1 MSYFKTFTISKIGSK
16 MLNLL
21 FYEVSF
27 FFFLFVSINASIF
40 RVSSTQMFLRS
51 NPRIIIK
58 V

>member
-1 MSYFKTFTISKIGSK
+1 MFYFKTFTISKIGSK

-21 FYEVSF
+21 FYKIPF
-27 FFFLFVSINASIF
+27 FFFISINASIF
-40 RVSSTQMFLRS
+40 RVSSTQIFLRS